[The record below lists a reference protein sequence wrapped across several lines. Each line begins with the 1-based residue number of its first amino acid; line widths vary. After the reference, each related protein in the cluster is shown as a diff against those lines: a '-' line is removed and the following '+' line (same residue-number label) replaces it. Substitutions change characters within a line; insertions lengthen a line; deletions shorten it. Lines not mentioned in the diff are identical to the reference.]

1 MKETD
6 VKYNTEKNFVTNP
19 RDVRLMGKQR
29 TAGHGL
35 NSITAAAEADSIR
48 YREVMK

>member
-1 MKETD
+1 
-6 VKYNTEKNFVTNP
+6 
-19 RDVRLMGKQR
+19 MGEQQ